1 MKVTEIISE
10 KINRFPVGYVFT
22 YEDFDIAVDK
32 IDALTKAFSRML
44 QEGKIRKLSPGR
56 FYKPRMTEF
65 GELKPDTFQVVKD
78 LLEQNG
84 KITGYLTGYATYNQ
98 LGLTSQ
104 VSGIIQIGINEPK
117 KSITRGMYKI
127 RFIKQPNK
135 ITKENIPILRL
146 LDAISNIKEIP
157 DTTVEQSCS
166 HAGESETSLMM
177 HLTPACVTCPAG
189 AEEGRAQGRL
199 QHLASARLSTGID
212 WYANYPHHF
221 SGNGTPGSAEKGAR
235 FFDILVDNL
244 ATQIRAAKADQTVAA
259 LFREFHER
267 SAAPAEAHSIPSVLP
282 VTNSIWNGFP
292 KQSFALQ
299 GTPAYVVRPQTAA
312 PGNPWIWRTA
322 WPDYHAEVDLEL
334 LRAGYHLGYV
344 EVVDLLGAD
353 KALDIMDLFYAQ
365 VRSQWRLAE
374 KPAVEPNSRGGLHAY
389 RYAVRHPERVACILG
404 DVPVMD
410 FKSWPLQHPGS
421 KDNWPQV
428 IAAYGF
434 RDDAE
439 ALAYKGN
446 PIDQLEPIAKAK
458 IPIRHVICLSDR
470 VVPPEENTLEAKRR
484 LQRMGWDIEVVAVP
498 ESQECE
504 GHHFPYPEVG
514 GSFQFVITHAGGC
527 AQP

>member
-1 MKVTEIISE
+1 MEWDKLTARDFPAAIKASDGLCL
-10 KINRFPVGYVFT
+10 FPVGCI
-22 YEDFDIAVDK
+22 EKHGDH
-32 IDALTKAFSRML
+32 M
-44 QEGKIRKLSPGR
+44 P
-56 FYKPRMTEF
+56 
-65 GELKPDTFQVVKD
+65 
-78 LLEQNG
+78 
-84 KITGYLTGYATYNQ
+84 
-98 LGLTSQ
+98 LGT
-104 VSGIIQIGINEPK
+104 
-117 KSITRGMYKI
+117 
-127 RFIKQPNK
+127 
-135 ITKENIPILRL
+135 
-146 LDAISNIKEIP
+146 DAISAYAVSMAAAQREPAVVFPYYFLSVITEARHQPGTIAINSGLLLPLFENLCDEIGRNGFRKIVIVNFHGGNQP
-157 DTTVEQSCS
+157 FLSFFGNLLLEKRKTYSVYVSQGWAFDRQKYDFPTVEQSCS